1 MCTRPVVV
9 GLVGA
14 LLASGCLSSR
24 KAPFAADPTLL
35 HYKPVLSDSAT
46 VMAEKAKRAEPTR
59 PPSPAVAKNS
69 LPEPQPV
76 PRGPRSTDRLPDR
89 IAESLPKPVATP
101 VPEKSEPVPAPV
113 PPSPVVPATATS
125 QPKVETSFAIPPR
138 VTETDPAK
146 KNTDVPSAAR
156 TIPDPP
162 RDFAAKSTATP
173 PPPAKVASVK
183 FEPPSPETSVFG
195 HRVVAGKYG
204 HAPDYTWLQGEA
216 DKHYR
221 GYWTLRY
228 RDPSEE
234 DKYGGRVK
242 LEGAIRL
249 TEFEVGDIIGVRGEF
264 VPNANPNQP
273 PSFKVHNL
281 WLVNKKQ

>member
-1 MCTRPVVV
+1 
-9 GLVGA
+9 
-14 LLASGCLSSR
+14 
-24 KAPFAADPTLL
+24 
-35 HYKPVLSDSAT
+35 
-46 VMAEKAKRAEPTR
+46 MAEKAKRAEPTR

-156 TIPDPP
+156 TIP
-162 RDFAAKSTATP
+162 
-173 PPPAKVASVK
+173 
-183 FEPPSPETSVFG
+183 PSPETSVFG